1 MTDMKLTGLIGAAIA
16 FLFILAGAAR
26 ADLLF
31 GDYCNPE
38 AASVVFMLDVTTP
51 YDDIDRAVLRD
62 SALKVFDRLEGG
74 QKLTIVT
81 IEDSFSHSR
90 RLIEA
95 CIPFCPDNGSFI
107 DILFSNCTEGVLLQR
122 RRELATH
129 LRGTLDQM
137 LEASAELPRSDI
149 VRTVYYAMKG
159 DAGTAPTHVELY
171 VFSDMLENSG
181 FITLR
186 DFFGSKTAWLVQKA
200 RQDDLVPSMPGAS
213 VRIFGVGRRHSEGK
227 PELTV
232 AEMKRL
238 TDFWRG
244 YFDAAGAA
252 SVEISPRFEF

>member
-1 MTDMKLTGLIGAAIA
+1 MRLAGLTGATMAL
-16 FLFILAGAAR
+16 LFVFAEAAR

-31 GDYCNPE
+31 GDYCAPG

-62 SALKVFDRLEGG
+62 SALKVFNRLEGG

-95 CIPFCPDNGSFI
+95 CIPFCPENGSVI
-107 DILFSNCTEGVLLQR
+107 DILLSNCTEGVLFQR
-122 RRELATH
+122 RRELAAH
-129 LRGTLDQM
+129 LRTTLDLM
-137 LEASAELPRSDI
+137 LGASAELPRSDI
-149 VRTVYYAMKG
+149 IRTVYYAMKG
-159 DAGTAPTHVELY
+159 DTGTAPTHVELY
-171 VFSDMLENSG
+171 IFSDMLENSG
-181 FITLR
+181 FMTLR
-186 DFFGSKTAWLVQKA
+186 ELFGSKTAWLIQKA
-200 RQDDLVPSMPGAS
+200 RQGSLVPSMPGAA
-213 VRIFGVGRRHSEGK
+213 VRIFGVGRRHSQGK

-252 SVEISPRFEF
+252 SIEISPRFDF

>member
-1 MTDMKLTGLIGAAIA
+1 MARIRATGAAIT
-16 FLFILAGAAR
+16 FLFLFAGAAR

-31 GDYCNPE
+31 DDYCDPE

-51 YDDIDRAVLRD
+51 YDNIDKSVLRD
-62 SALKVFDRLEGG
+62 SALKVFNRLEGG

-95 CIPFCPDNGSFI
+95 CIPYCPSDGSFI
-107 DILFSNCTEGVLLQR
+107 DIILSDCTEGVLLQR

-129 LRGTLDQM
+129 LRDTLDLM
-137 LEASAELPRSDI
+137 LGASAELPRSDI

-159 DAGTAPTHVELY
+159 DAGTAPTRVDLY

-186 DFFGSKTAWLVQKA
+186 DLFGSKTAWLIDKA
-200 RQDDLVPSMPGAS
+200 RQDNLVPSIPGAA

-227 PELTV
+227 PELTI

-238 TDFWRG
+238 TDFWRA